1 MNLKKVIITAMQEE
15 ADLIIK
21 KFWLKEK
28 EKKNNI
34 TIYEWTRESEDGTD
48 DIILVLSWIWKIQ
61 AAIAMTHILENY
73 SPDKIVNI
81 WIAWNLNN
89 TDAKVGDVFLPNTF
103 IQHDMYLPF
112 DWDHLDYAKKAIFLD
127 YAVWEN
133 YDLEKF
139 WLVLSWV
146 CLTWDQFIDDEDKV
160 VKLREEYGADLCEM
174 EAFAI
179 LSAARQYDML
189 DKCVVIKAISDWA
202 NSDAKE
208 AHMDNLE
215 FAMSNSVAVL
225 ELVL

>member
-48 DIILVLSWIWKIQ
+48 DIVLVLSWIWKIQ

-112 DWDHLDYAKKAIFLD
+112 DW
-127 YAVWEN
+127 
-133 YDLEKF
+133 
-139 WLVLSWV
+139 
-146 CLTWDQFIDDEDKV
+146 
-160 VKLREEYGADLCEM
+160 
-174 EAFAI
+174 
-179 LSAARQYDML
+179 
-189 DKCVVIKAISDWA
+189 
-202 NSDAKE
+202 
-208 AHMDNLE
+208 
-215 FAMSNSVAVL
+215 
-225 ELVL
+225 